1 MRPTVKGESGLVFG
15 THRPRLLGMSMDAI
29 LRDMATPRAISPK
42 QLRALLRKMGISQ
55 LELARRLG
63 VDGRSVRRWL
73 AGEAPVP
80 GPARAAIQAMTHLD
94 DLRRLL
100 EEG

>member
-1 MRPTVKGESGLVFG
+1 MLVE
-15 THRPRLLGMSMDAI
+15 AI
-29 LRDMATPRAISPK
+29 LRDMATPRAIGPK
-42 QLRALLRKMGISQ
+42 QLRTILRKLGISQ
-55 LELARRLG
+55 MELARRLG

-100 EEG
+100 DKG

>member
-1 MRPTVKGESGLVFG
+1 MFG

-73 AGEAPVP
+73 ADEAPVP
-80 GPARAAIQAMTHLD
+80 GPARAAIQAMAHLD

>member
-1 MRPTVKGESGLVFG
+1 MLIDV
-15 THRPRLLGMSMDAI
+15 I

-42 QLRALLRKMGISQ
+42 QLRAIIKKLGLSQ
-55 LELARRLG
+55 MELARRLG

-73 AGEAPVP
+73 AGEAKVP
-80 GPARAAIQAMTHLD
+80 GPARVAILAMTHLD

-100 EEG
+100 EDG